1 MPSVVTIEKRN
12 VLPFRLPDPRIPGR
26 AQTPMLAR
34 YQAKSRVIA
43 HMRLNYIDRI
53 IHRAVIDYQIL
64 KITKCLPQYRVDGLT
79 DIFGDVIGGRHDRDK
94 R

>member
-1 MPSVVTIEKRN
+1 MRSHVHPSGTPAFLAALQHPDARP
-12 VLPFRLPDPRIPGR
+12 LPRPNC
-26 AQTPMLAR
+26 
-34 YQAKSRVIA
+34 VIA
-43 HMRLNYIDRI
+43 DMRLNYIDRI

-64 KITKCLPQYRVDGLT
+64 KITKVLLQYQLMNSST